1 LSFESAD
8 VQPVRASVWQVQPGG
23 REEDLR
29 NTAQLL
35 RSLHWNCNQAH
46 LPVKLAYAPQM
57 FEDEE
62 KRLVGGEIVLRGV
75 TAFVG
80 VGGGGGGIA

>member
-1 LSFESAD
+1 
-8 VQPVRASVWQVQPGG
+8 
-23 REEDLR
+23 
-29 NTAQLL
+29 
-35 RSLHWNCNQAH
+35 
-46 LPVKLAYAPQM
+46 M

>member
-1 LSFESAD
+1 
-8 VQPVRASVWQVQPGG
+8 
-23 REEDLR
+23 
-29 NTAQLL
+29 
-35 RSLHWNCNQAH
+35 
-46 LPVKLAYAPQM
+46 M

-80 VGGGGGGIA
+80 VGVGGGGIA

>member
-8 VQPVRASVWQVQPGG
+8 VQPVRASVWQVQP
-23 REEDLR
+23 
-29 NTAQLL
+29 
-35 RSLHWNCNQAH
+35 
-46 LPVKLAYAPQM
+46 VKLAYAREM

-62 KRLVGGEIVLRGV
+62 KRLVWGEIVLRGV